1 MKRDVLF
8 AYSKKWHT
16 LRQRKAQRS
25 DASHRGGGFLLMF
38 DRKKK
43 DRCTSESWLMGNIS
57 GNISEHVN
65 FYASKAAG
73 LDILRCQEMMILY

>member
-1 MKRDVLF
+1 MHPTEVGDFCWCL
-8 AYSKKWHT
+8 T
-16 LRQRKAQRS
+16 E
-25 DASHRGGGFLLMF
+25 
-38 DRKKK
+38 KKK

>member
-1 MKRDVLF
+1 MHPTEVGSIFLDV
-8 AYSKKWHT
+8 WP
-16 LRQRKAQRS
+16 
-25 DASHRGGGFLLMF
+25 G
-38 DRKKK
+38 KKK
-43 DRCTSESWLMGNIS
+43 RFASESWLMGNIS